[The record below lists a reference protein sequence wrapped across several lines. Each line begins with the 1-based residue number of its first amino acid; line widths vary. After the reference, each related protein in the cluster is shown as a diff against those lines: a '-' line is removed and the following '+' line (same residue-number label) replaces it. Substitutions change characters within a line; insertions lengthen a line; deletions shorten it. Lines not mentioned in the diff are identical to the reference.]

1 MKYVF
6 PTILLIISPLI
17 AIGFVAHIVW
27 VALTIGWT
35 WCEDLL
41 DRL

>member
-1 MKYVF
+1 MKYAF
-6 PTILLIISPLI
+6 TAALLILSPII
-17 AIGFVAHIVW
+17 AAGFVAHILW